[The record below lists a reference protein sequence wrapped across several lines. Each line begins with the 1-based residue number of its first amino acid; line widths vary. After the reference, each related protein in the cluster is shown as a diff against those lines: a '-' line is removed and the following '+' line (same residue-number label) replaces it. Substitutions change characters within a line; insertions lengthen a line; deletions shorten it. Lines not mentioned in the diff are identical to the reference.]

1 MEISDQQEINKQLF
15 QDYTATSSS
24 VSNNSEDL
32 AFLTKKYPYSQL
44 LQAFYAKILINNPEL
59 FDTQLSRAAVYM
71 PDRSVLNAIIN
82 HPESLQTLKEPA
94 DPLPENT
101 EEEQPEQISEPELN
115 ASDYNQEEYDSE
127 DAIPETSSEPLT
139 AEQAGQ
145 NSLVTEEEEKEE
157 LMIESLPSTDFLA
170 FEDSPDTL
178 SEESGDKAGES
189 DQAIHAEPVN
199 SSDTEKLSKY
209 DDDKLPYTFLWWLH
223 KTRKEH
229 AETYQPYVSFNR
241 NMNLKTEKDPLAYL
255 NGQIIE
261 HIFHLQSPFN
271 ESENSAKTIPFELKR
286 KEEQI
291 IEKFIKE
298 EPQIKPLQPEKVDTE
313 NKARKSAEDSNDLVS
328 ETLAQIYT
336 DQMLF
341 SKAMDTY
348 RKLSLKFPEK
358 SAYFAD
364 QIRELEKK
372 IN

>member
-15 QDYTATSSS
+15 QDYTSKLLLADDKA
-24 VSNNSEDL
+24 EDL
-32 AFLTKKYPYSQL
+32 AFLTEKYPYSQL
-44 LQAFYAKILINNPEL
+44 LQAFYAKTLVNNTDL
-59 FDTQLSRAAVYM
+59 FDAQLSRAAVYM

-82 HPESLQTLKEPA
+82 HPETLQVLKEPDLIA
-94 DPLPENT
+94 ET
-101 EEEQPEQISEPELN
+101 EEDKQAEQVSEPEAELN
-115 ASDYNQEEYDSE
+115 TSDYSREEYDSE

-139 AEQAGQ
+139 AEQSGQ
-145 NSLVTEEEEKEE
+145 NLPAAKEEEKEE
-157 LMIESLPSTDFLA
+157 LLIESAASADFLA
-170 FEDSPDTL
+170 FEDSPNTL
-178 SEESGDKAGES
+178 SEGSDDKVEEP

-199 SSDTEKLSKY
+199 NSDTEKLSKY
-209 DDDKLPYTFLWWLH
+209 DDDQLPYTFLWWLH

-229 AETYQPYVSFNR
+229 AETYQPYVSFNS
-241 NMNLKTEKDPLAYL
+241 NISPKTGNDDL

-271 ESENSAKTIPFELKR
+271 HSDNPAKTIPFELKR